1 MGINDTSKL
10 VNVNLKGGNFKPDI
24 ISPKAINNIYEIK
37 SPKESN
43 NINNYN
49 YDNNKINYTEGNN
62 YNSIVDQSGSL
73 KNKKIDKFLRK

>member
-1 MGINDTSKL
+1 MAKM
-10 VNVNLKGGNFKPDI
+10 VNFKGGNFKPDL

-43 NINNYN
+43 N
-49 YDNNKINYTEGNN
+49 NKIIISDTNN